1 MKSFRPEAHN
11 FKGRDPYRIHPMPID
26 TRTLLKKSIAKAIQ
40 SPGNLVTGAVSLA
53 ASAVLWNPLPLILWG
68 LGATGWVTLA
78 GTGQRYIRQIEEEER
93 RDAELKAEKDRELLR
108 QKVEA
113 SLAENPINNWMRAGL
128 LPDYMSVYR
137 RLSEIRGRVAK
148 VLADRTDLDAL
159 SKAGIVQQLG
169 YMLTAYLNFVRERV
183 AYLQILATIRPGSDT
198 PTLQAAPAGPSIPV
212 VDKRRG
218 IQVQIQPARPLAPA
232 SPLPSVE
239 RRLAEVD
246 AKVKQ
251 LEELAQKE
259 PATARTRQF
268 HIGILQKQRD
278 LLLECQKRDQCVVA
292 QLGAFSDVFEVILG
306 RVSASQFSATEVAS
320 YMGTVVEQVVETER
334 FVDSLRPAMDE
345 LIVGL
350 GSPG

>member
-1 MKSFRPEAHN
+1 
-11 FKGRDPYRIHPMPID
+11 MPLD
-26 TRTLLKKSIAKAIQ
+26 KTTLLKKSLAKAIQ

-68 LGATGWVTLA
+68 LGATGWVSLA
-78 GTGQRYIRQIEEEER
+78 ATGNRYLRQIEDEEQR
-93 RDAELKAEKDRELLR
+93 KAEAKAEADREVLR

-113 SLAENPINNWMRAGL
+113 SLAENPLGNWTRAGL
-128 LPDYMSVYR
+128 LPDYLAVYR
-137 RLSEIRGRVAK
+137 RLVEIRGRASK
-148 VLADRTDLDAL
+148 VLGDRTDLDAA

-169 YMLTAYLNFVRERV
+169 YMLTAYLNFVRERI
-183 AYLQILATIRPGSDT
+183 AYIQILTTIRPGADM
-198 PTLQAAPAGPSIPV
+198 PAVPAAAPPPVPAAMAAPQRGFRPQPMRPAAPAVS
-212 VDKRRG
+212 
-218 IQVQIQPARPLAPA
+218 AP
-232 SPLPSVE
+232 PLPSVE

-251 LEELAQKE
+251 LQDLAQQE
-259 PATARTRQF
+259 PATARTREF
-268 HIGILQKQRD
+268 HIGILQKQRE

-345 LIVGL
+345 LMGL
-350 GSPG
+350 TPA

>member
-1 MKSFRPEAHN
+1 
-11 FKGRDPYRIHPMPID
+11 MPID

-40 SPGNLVTGAVSLA
+40 SPGNVVTGAVSLA

-78 GTGQRYIRQIEEEER
+78 ATGNRYIRQIEDEQRREADLKTER
-93 RDAELKAEKDRELLR
+93 DREILR

-113 SLAENPINNWMRAGL
+113 SLAENPITNWTRAGL
-128 LPDYMSVYR
+128 MPDYMAVYR
-137 RLSEIRGRVAK
+137 RLAEIRGRVAK
-148 VLADRTDLDAL
+148 VLGDRDDLDAV
-159 SKAGIVQQLG
+159 SKAGILQQLG
-169 YMLTAYLNFVRERV
+169 YMLTAYLNFVRERI
-183 AYLQILATIRPGSDT
+183 AYLQILATIRPGADT
-198 PTLQAAPAGPSIPV
+198 PTLQAVPAAPPVPV

-218 IQVQIQPARPLAPA
+218 IQVQIQPARPLQQA

-246 AKVKQ
+246 DKVKQ
-251 LEELAQKE
+251 LQELAKQE
-259 PATARTRQF
+259 PATARTREF
-268 HIGILQKQRD
+268 HISILQKQRD

-320 YMGTVVEQVVETER
+320 YMGTVVEQIVETER
-334 FVDSLRPAMDE
+334 FVDSLRPAMDA
-345 LIVGL
+345 LLGGL
-350 GSPG
+350 PPA